1 MMEII
6 EIDGSYGEGGGQLL
20 RYSVALAALLGKK
33 VRVYNVRAKRS
44 NPGLR
49 AQHLTAV
56 KVIAGLIGAKV
67 NGLFIGSSEIL
78 VEPAG
83 KPKSGSYEVDIGTAG
98 SVSLL
103 LQAILPVLI
112 AAKGELT
119 LRVKG
124 GTNVKWAPPIQYMQN
139 VLFPLLENFGVKVE
153 LKVHRLGYYPQG
165 GGLVE
170 VKATPSYPLT
180 PVSLESRGEF
190 LTIEGISYSSNL
202 PSHVAERQAKAA
214 IEYLKQKGYGEYLR
228 EITIDIDTPAVGI
241 GSGIVLWA
249 KFDHGLV
256 GGDSLGEK
264 NKKAET
270 VGREAAEK
278 LVAALKSKALVDSHA
293 LDNIIIYMSLAKGR
307 SSVIASGIT
316 SHAETALWLC
326 NLLTGSKYA
335 FERLNTA
342 VKVVVDGIGFRP

>member
-1 MMEII
+1 MEIV

-20 RYSVALAALLGKK
+20 RYSVALTALLGKK
-33 VRVYNVRAKRS
+33 VRIYNIRAKRS

-56 KVIAGLIGAKV
+56 KVIADLVGAKV

-78 VEPAG
+78 VEPGG
-83 KPKSGSYEVDIGTAG
+83 KPKSGSYDVDIGTAG

-103 LQAILPVLI
+103 LQAVLPVLI
-112 AAKGELT
+112 AAKGDVI

-124 GTNVKWAPPIQYMQN
+124 GTNVKWSPPIQYMQN
-139 VLFPLLENFGVKVE
+139 VLFPLLENFGVKVG
-153 LKVHRLGYYPQG
+153 LKIHRLGYYPQG

-170 VKATPSYPLT
+170 VKAIPSYPLT
-180 PVSLESRGEF
+180 PVSLESTGE
-190 LTIEGISYSSNL
+190 LLAIEGISYSSNL

-214 IEYLKQKGYGEYLR
+214 VEYLKQEGYGEYLR
-228 EITIDIDTPAVGI
+228 NITIDVDTPAVGV

-264 NKKAET
+264 NKRAEF

-278 LVAALKSKALVDSHA
+278 LVAAIKSKAPVDPHA
-293 LDNIIIYMSLAKGR
+293 LDNIAIYMSLAKGR
-307 SSVIASGIT
+307 STVIACGIT

-326 NLLTGSKYA
+326 DRLTGSKYT
-335 FERLNTA
+335 FEKLGA
-342 VKVVVDGIGFRP
+342 SVKVVVDGVGFRP

>member
-1 MMEII
+1 MEVV

-20 RYSVALAALLGKK
+20 RYGVALAALLGKK
-33 VRVYNVRAKRS
+33 VRIYNIRAKRS

-56 KVIAGLIGAKV
+56 KVIADLVGAKV
-67 NGLFIGSSEIL
+67 SGLFIGSSEIL
-78 VEPAG
+78 VEPG
-83 KPKSGSYEVDIGTAG
+83 GRPKSGSYDVDVGTAG

-103 LQAILPVLI
+103 LQAVLPVLI
-112 AAKGELT
+112 AARGEVVLK
-119 LRVKG
+119 VKG
-124 GTNVKWAPPIQYMQN
+124 GTNVKWSPPIHYVQH
-139 VLFPLLENFGVKVE
+139 VLFPLLGKFGVKVW

-170 VKATPSYPLT
+170 VRTTYSYPLT
-180 PVSLESRGEF
+180 SVSLESAGE
-190 LTIEGISYSSNL
+190 LLAIEGISYSSNL

-214 IEYLKQKGYGEYLR
+214 VEYLKQEGYGGYVR
-228 EITIDIDTPAVGI
+228 DIAIETDAPAIGV

-249 KFDHGLV
+249 KFEHGIV

-264 NKKAET
+264 NKRAEV

-278 LVAALKSKALVDSHA
+278 LIAALRSKAPVDSHA
-293 LDNIIIYMSLAKGR
+293 LDNIVIYMSLAKGR
-307 SSVIASGIT
+307 SSVVASGVT

-326 NLLTGSKYA
+326 NRLTGSKYTVA
-335 FERLNTA
+335 RLNGA
-342 VKVVVDGIGFRP
+342 AKVVVDGIGFT